1 MKKIKFLLVCGL
13 ILFVCACQTQK
24 EEPQPVEVIQT
35 VEVKTK
41 PSVKHPLGI
50 IGAVEPI
57 YILPDKSPFQ
67 ARIDTGAELSSVDVD
82 EFHVFERDGVKWV
95 SFTITHDVTGKK
107 QTFEKKRHRRISI
120 RRAGKNESRPSIM
133 LDVKFGGKIIKAEFT
148 LAQREKF
155 DYQVLVGRNILTGR
169 AVVDT
174 SLKNT
179 LR

>member
-13 ILFVCACQTQK
+13 IPLMCACQTQA
-24 EEPQPVEVIQT
+24 PTQPVEVVQT
-35 VEVKTK
+35 VEVKSK
-41 PSVKHPLGI
+41 PTVKHPLGI

-57 YILPDKSPFQ
+57 YILPDTNPFQ
-67 ARIDTGAELSSVDVD
+67 ARIDTGAEVSSVDVD
-82 EFHVFERDGVKWV
+82 EYHIFERDGVKWV
-95 SFTITHDVTGKK
+95 SFTIMHNSTGKK
-107 QTFEKKRHRRISI
+107 QTFERKRHRRISI
-120 RRAGKNESRPSIM
+120 RRADKNESRPSVM

-169 AVVDT
+169 AIVDT